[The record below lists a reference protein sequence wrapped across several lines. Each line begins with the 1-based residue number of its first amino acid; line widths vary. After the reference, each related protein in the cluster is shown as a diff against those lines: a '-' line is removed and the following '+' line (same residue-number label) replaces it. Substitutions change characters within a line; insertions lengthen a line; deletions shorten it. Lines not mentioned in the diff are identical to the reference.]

1 MTAFAL
7 LLLSQISAG
16 AIVARVKEN
25 EAKIRDLQAVARLEI
40 AEASETKR
48 RVFDFS
54 LLRDEKTVSYR
65 ARVRLREPAEMEG
78 TEFLIHA
85 ERGKRNQQW
94 AYFPDLDLVR
104 EIAGKN
110 EDDPFLGS
118 DITYADLAGGAHLD
132 DLNHRLLG
140 EETVASE
147 PCYVMEGVPR
157 HRVAYGK
164 LRGFIR
170 KKDFVVV
177 RAEFFDQS
185 GDLLKEALLS
195 DVRDLGGVLLAH
207 RIEVKRPAEDRS
219 TVLTFS
225 EVRVNQGLVPDAFT
239 REALGQRLPP

>member
-1 MTAFAL
+1 VTALVL
-7 LLLSQISAG
+7 LLFSEISAG

-25 EAKIRDLQAVARLEI
+25 EAKVRDLQAVARLEI
-40 AEASETKR
+40 AAAGETKS

-54 LLRDEKTVSYR
+54 LLREENTVSYR

-85 ERGKRNQQW
+85 ERGKRNRQW

-104 EIAGKN
+104 EIAGKS

-147 PCYVMEGVPR
+147 PCFVMEGVPK
-157 HRVAYGK
+157 HRVAYRK

-170 KKDFVVV
+170 KRDFVVV
-177 RAEFFDQS
+177 KADFFGQD
-185 GDLLKEALLS
+185 GELLKEALLS
-195 DVRDLGGVLLAH
+195 EVRDLGGVLLAH
-207 RIEVKRPAEDRS
+207 RIEVGRPAEDRR
-219 TVLTFS
+219 TVLTF
-225 EVRVNQGLVPDAFT
+225 EDVKVNQGVAPDGFT
-239 REALGQRLPP
+239 REALGKK

>member
-1 MTAFAL
+1 MSPLAL
-7 LLLSQISAG
+7 VLIAQISEG
-16 AIVARVKEN
+16 AIVARVKQN
-25 EAKIRDLQAVARLEI
+25 EAKTRDLQAVARLEI
-40 AEASETKR
+40 VAAGETR
-48 RVFDFS
+48 SRVFDFS
-54 LLRDEKTVSYR
+54 LLRGEDTVSYR
-65 ARVRLREPAEMEG
+65 ARVLLREPAEMKG

-85 ERGKRNQQW
+85 ERGARNRQW

-132 DLNHRLLG
+132 DLHHRFLG
-140 EETVASE
+140 EETVGSE
-147 PCYVMEGVPR
+147 PCFVMEGVPK

-170 KKDFVVV
+170 KKDFVVIK
-177 RAEFFDQS
+177 AEFFDQ
-185 GDLLKEALLS
+185 GGELLKEARLE

-207 RIEVKRPAEDRS
+207 RIEVRSPAEDRS

-225 EVRVNQGLVPDAFT
+225 EVRVNQGLAPDAFT
-239 REALGQRLPP
+239 RDALERR

>member
-1 MTAFAL
+1 MTGLTL

-25 EAKIRDLQAVARLEI
+25 EAKVQDLRAIARLEI
-40 AEASETKR
+40 AAAGETKV

-54 LLRDEKTVSYR
+54 LLRGENAVSYR
-65 ARVRLREPAEMEG
+65 ARIRLREPAEMEG

-85 ERGKRNQQW
+85 ERGKRNRQW

-132 DLNHRLLG
+132 DLHHRLLG
-140 EETVASE
+140 EETVATE
-147 PCYVMEGVPR
+147 PCYVMEGIPK

-177 RAEFFDQS
+177 KADFFGQ
-185 GDLLKEALLS
+185 GGELLKEALLS
-195 DVRDLGGVLLAH
+195 EVRDVGGVLVAH
-207 RIEVKRPAEDRS
+207 RIEVRRTAEDRR

-225 EVRVNQGLVPDAFT
+225 GVTVNVGLAPDAFT
-239 REALGQRLPP
+239 REALGEK

>member
-1 MTAFAL
+1 MTALVL
-7 LLLSQISAG
+7 LLFSEISAG

-25 EAKIRDLQAVARLEI
+25 EAKVRDLQAVARLEI
-40 AEASETKR
+40 AAAGETKS

-54 LLRDEKTVSYR
+54 LLREENTVSYR

-85 ERGKRNQQW
+85 ERGKRNRQW

-104 EIAGKN
+104 EIAGKS

-147 PCYVMEGVPR
+147 PCFVMEGVPK
-157 HRVAYGK
+157 HRVAYRK

-170 KKDFVVV
+170 KRDFVVV
-177 RAEFFDQS
+177 KADFFGQD
-185 GDLLKEALLS
+185 GELLKEALLS
-195 DVRDLGGVLLAH
+195 EVRDLGGVLLAH
-207 RIEVKRPAEDRS
+207 RIEVGRPAEDRR
-219 TVLTFS
+219 TVLTF
-225 EVRVNQGLVPDAFT
+225 EDVKVNQGVAPDGFT
-239 REALGQRLPP
+239 REALGKK